1 MKAKIMEIAKRAFPE
16 AASMVQM
23 ARYSKGQGSLEYI
36 MMLAAASIVIV
47 IALAMV
53 VKLKGA
59 VVSNVSINGNSMSIS
74 QAISSQLS
82 SIASNSV

>member
-1 MKAKIMEIAKRAFPE
+1 MKKIEMPAEIVGL
-16 AASMVQM
+16 AALTRS
-23 ARYSKGQGSLEYI
+23 SKAQGSLEYI

-59 VVSNVSINGNSMSIS
+59 VVTNIAANGTNTSVTN
-74 QAISSQLS
+74 AISHELS
-82 SIASNSV
+82 SIVGNSV